1 MKFSNSRYFKD
12 LVLDYY
18 RHRSESISFNI
29 LPSNTLDPEIV
40 EINPPAKKTVTVL
53 SSLFFTNLVCHEP
66 LDGLCT
72 EDSYVPDMRQLEE
85 YMRILGWR
93 RYLKY
98 YYMKT
103 MALIGFW
110 TEREVFRRVAKI
122 S

>member
-18 RHRSESISFNI
+18 RHRSEIISFNI

-53 SSLFFTNLVCHEP
+53 SSSFFTNLVCQEP

-72 EDSYVPDMRQLEE
+72 EDSYVPEMPQLEE
-85 YMRILGWR
+85 YVRTLGWR
-93 RYLKY
+93 QYLRY